1 MGLLWIFL
9 RNTTAR
15 IFEMWFKRGYD
26 NVYCVRDNHPP
37 AAYHSFLSFFSLQL
51 NFCQIFFRR
60 FGNLVHTL
68 DMITLMCLSIGTPK
82 NN

>member
-37 AAYHSFLSFFSLQL
+37 AAYHSFFVFFFSPIKFLS
-51 NFCQIFFRR
+51 NIFQEIWK
-60 FGNLVHTL
+60 FGTY
-68 DMITLMCLSIGTPK
+68 IGYDYPNVLKYWDT
-82 NN
+82 